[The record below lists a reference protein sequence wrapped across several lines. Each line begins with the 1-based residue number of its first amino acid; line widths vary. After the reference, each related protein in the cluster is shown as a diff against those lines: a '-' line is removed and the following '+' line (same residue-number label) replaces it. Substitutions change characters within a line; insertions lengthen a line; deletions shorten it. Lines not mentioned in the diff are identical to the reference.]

1 MAHDRRRARKSCSA
15 RATSVLLLRHA
26 LSAECAGRHT
36 TGWWSRERP
45 SQCQRN
51 VTRRHTYRELLQLF
65 ALPEEH
71 SEPLST
77 AKACI
82 VLPVIVA
89 GVGLK
94 ECLLLLRL
102 LGEY

>member
-1 MAHDRRRARKSCSA
+1 MSHAKCQSARSKSIVLLRRALSVECSG
-15 RATSVLLLRHA
+15 RHA
-26 LSAECAGRHT
+26 AG
-36 TGWWSRERP
+36 WSSRERS

-71 SEPLST
+71 SDPISA

-82 VLPVIVA
+82 VLPLIVA
-89 GVGLK
+89 AIGLTAW
-94 ECLLLLRL
+94 LFIWV
-102 LGEY
+102 LGGD

>member
-15 RATSVLLLRHA
+15 RATSVVLLGHA
-26 LSAECAGRHT
+26 LSAECN
-36 TGWWSRERP
+36 GWYMAAWSSRARP

-71 SEPLST
+71 SEPLSP

-82 VLPVIVA
+82 VLPLIVA
-89 GVGLK
+89 AFGLTA
-94 ECLLLLRL
+94 CLFIWGLS
-102 LGEY
+102 GD